1 MAQVETQGE
10 SKATSITETTFE
22 DQKKEEIETTE
33 STDQANM
40 DSTPA
45 DLKKQT
51 TTTEKEAQAKLDAE
65 EDMQYPHG
73 LKLAVILAALCLS
86 VFLVALDQTIIA
98 TAIPKITDHFNSIKD
113 IGWYGSAYF
122 LTATA
127 LQPTFGRIYTIFNIK
142 FVFICAIVLF
152 ELGSLV
158 CATAPSSVALIVG
171 RAIAGMGTGGLF
183 SGAIVIL
190 AYCLPLRKRPAA
202 FGLIGGMWGIASV
215 AGPLLGGVFTD
226 RISWRWCF
234 YINLPIGALSIL
246 VIVLFL
252 HISRENNPEGL
263 TITQRIL
270 KLDLIGASI
279 LVPAVVCLLLALQWG
294 GSTYPWRSS
303 KIIGLFVGF
312 GLLAGIFI
320 FSQLKLGDKGTLP
333 PRLFKNRNVAFAL
346 AFAFVFGSGFFTLI
360 FYLAIY
366 FQSVKGST
374 ATHAGIQLLPLLI
387 STVLSSMIT
396 GGLITVIGTYVPVML
411 FCMVLFAVGGGMI
424 TTFSLTTS
432 FSAWF
437 GYQVL
442 AGLGIGVGF
451 QSGVLVVQTV
461 LPLSDV
467 PVATACVSFFQTL
480 GGALFISVAQT
491 LFQNALLSGIE
502 KNAPQLPAQL
512 FLHSGATQIRQILA
526 ELHQEDALEAVLQA
540 YVDGLTH
547 CYWITTACAIAAFF
561 FVCGLQWKS
570 VKKGHGQDKKDGDAE
585 TAKEPVVGFA

>member
-1 MAQVETQGE
+1 M
-10 SKATSITETTFE
+10 I
-22 DQKKEEIETTE
+22 
-33 STDQANM
+33 AN
-40 DSTPA
+40 
-45 DLKKQT
+45 
-51 TTTEKEAQAKLDAE
+51 
-65 EDMQYPHG
+65 
-73 LKLAVILAALCLS
+73 
-86 VFLVALDQTIIA
+86 
-98 TAIPKITDHFNSIKD
+98 
-113 IGWYGSAYF
+113 
-122 LTATA
+122 
-127 LQPTFGRIYTIFNIK
+127 
-142 FVFICAIVLF
+142 
-152 ELGSLV
+152 
-158 CATAPSSVALIVG
+158 
-171 RAIAGMGTGGLF
+171 
-183 SGAIVIL
+183 
-190 AYCLPLRKRPAA
+190 
-202 FGLIGGMWGIASV
+202 
-215 AGPLLGGVFTD
+215 D
-226 RISWRWCF
+226 RS
-234 YINLPIGALSIL
+234 LPIGALSIL
-246 VIVLFL
+246 VIFLFL
-252 HISRENNPEGL
+252 HIQRENNPEGL

-294 GSTYPWRSS
+294 GSTYSWKSS

-312 GLLAGIFI
+312 ALLACIFI

-333 PRLFKNRNVAFAL
+333 PRLFRNRNVVLAL
-346 AFAFVFGSGFFTLI
+346 SFAFVFGSGFFTLI

-387 STVLSSMIT
+387 STVLSSMLT
-396 GGLITVIGTYVPVML
+396 GGLVSLIGVYVPVMM
-411 FCMVLFAVGGGMI
+411 FCMVLFAVGGGLI

-451 QSGVLVVQTV
+451 QSGILVVQTV

-526 ELHQEDALEAVLQA
+526 EIHQEDALEAVLQA

-547 CYWITTACAIAAFF
+547 VYWITTACAIAAFF
-561 FVCGLQWKS
+561 FVCGLEWKS

-585 TAKEPVVGFA
+585 AAKEPAMAFG